1 MKSSKAWDQV
11 DGGVEAYISFS
22 HSLCEPTSHQRT
34 CGTGILKSWKARHS
48 VTSRPTSP
56 VVTGFV
62 CHETKA
68 AVSLLALSRLKAVRL
83 CIRSALHQIKRL
95 IHPQGLTSVAG
106 CPSVCLSPTAGQAKT
121 YRKGDLGWPSA
132 KELLTSLI
140 VHDCPWHGCPL
151 IELFPAREP
160 SLSGACPCSTSSVLM
175 TT

>member
-1 MKSSKAWDQV
+1 MYQWTGQRNVSSLWVGDGTLGVKSSKAWDQV

-34 CGTGILKSWKARHS
+34 CGTGILKSWKARHP

-68 AVSLLALSRLKAVRL
+68 AVFLLALSRLKAVRL

-106 CPSVCLSPTAGQAKT
+106 CPSVCLSVPHSRPGKEGQKRGSGLA
-121 YRKGDLGWPSA
+121 
-132 KELLTSLI
+132 
-140 VHDCPWHGCPL
+140 
-151 IELFPAREP
+151 
-160 SLSGACPCSTSSVLM
+160 LS
-175 TT
+175 

>member
-34 CGTGILKSWKARHS
+34 CGTGILKSWKARHP

-68 AVSLLALSRLKAVRL
+68 AVFLLALSRLKAVRL

-106 CPSVCLSPTAGQAKT
+106 CPSVCLSVCPPQQARQRRT
-121 YRKGDLGWPSA
+121 GKGIWVGPQLRN
-132 KELLTSLI
+132 
-140 VHDCPWHGCPL
+140 
-151 IELFPAREP
+151 F
-160 SLSGACPCSTSSVLM
+160 
-175 TT
+175 